1 VQTITVDLVTI
12 ALERA
17 EGTPFENFVSAFYP
31 AISGSTYVPL
41 GGLHD
46 GGADGF
52 FDTGVSEVRG
62 KQGAFLQAS
71 ISEDHRAKI
80 RGTVKRLREFG
91 RTPTSLTYVT
101 SRVIQ
106 YVDTEE
112 ELLSEELSV
121 NLRIRDRKYIATQ
134 ITTSHVTTDAFNQ
147 YLRPYLASLS
157 TAGNIP
163 LIEPSQNVKS
173 PAVYVFLR
181 QEVERRLG
189 KSSLIEA
196 VSDGLILW
204 ALEGT
209 DPDKSIFMT
218 GDQVLAKIEEAVP
231 PARQF
236 LRGIYRD
243 RLGLLASKQNPSGR
257 EVRWYKKDDL
267 FCLPFE
273 TRQIVETE
281 NIEDEAL
288 RVRVLET
295 LGARASSLVKDLTPQ
310 DAAAIAGIAVRALQL
325 TFETEGLEF
334 AAFLHGTDQAEEDY
348 SIGDGIDKALVQ
360 SNVAGEKQVAWKEVL
375 VRMLRTTIYEST
387 EEERLYLGK
396 LSRTYL
402 LLFSLNA
409 EPRIIEYFQTMAS
422 DFYLYVGS
430 DILIHALSERY
441 LRKEDQM
448 TTNLLAMLAQAGAT
462 LVLSEPVIE
471 EVHKNL
477 ETSDWEFTNYFSW
490 NEAHVTLE
498 VARHAPKILIRA
510 YFYAKLDPPTGIKAP
525 TNWNSYINQFCT
537 YDDLHSAT
545 GLQELKGYLLNKFQM
560 KYEPRA
566 ELHKLCDEDQLAE
579 LTERILP
586 GKKKEILAK
595 NDALMILAT
604 YGRRTALNEHSQ
616 TTAFGFRTW
625 WLTHEVRVRMH
636 TDDLYKEHG
645 SHYIMR
651 PEFLLNFIALSPSVV
666 EVRKAYEN
674 VFPTLLNVKLSGRMH
689 EETFHGL
696 LGKTKEA
703 AEFEE
708 PRLRVAM
715 ASLSNRLKGDFYK
728 QYETDLR
735 SGTVTFNP

>member
-1 VQTITVDLVTI
+1 MQAITSDLVTV
-12 ALERA
+12 ALERVA
-17 EGTPFENFVSAFYP
+17 GTPFEDFVNAFYP
-31 AISGSTYVPL
+31 AISGSSYVPL
-41 GGLHD
+41 GGLKD

-52 FDTGVSEVRG
+52 FDSGLSEVRG

-71 ISEDHRAKI
+71 IQEDHRAKI

-106 YVDTEE
+106 YIDTEE
-112 ELLSEELSV
+112 ELLSEELGV
-121 NLRIRDRKYIATQ
+121 NVRIRDRRYVATH

-147 YLRPYLASLS
+147 HLRPYLASLS

-163 LIEPSQNVKS
+163 LIAPSDKVRS

-189 KSSLIEA
+189 KSSLTDA

-209 DPDKSIFMT
+209 DPDKNLFMT
-218 GDQVLAKIEEAVP
+218 GDEVIAKIEEAVP

-236 LRGIYRD
+236 IRGIYRA
-243 RLGLLASKQNPSGR
+243 RMEHLASKQNPSGR
-257 EVRWYKKDDL
+257 EVRWHKKDDL
-267 FCLPFE
+267 FCLPYE

-281 NIEDEAL
+281 NAEDEAL
-288 RVRVLET
+288 RVRVRET
-295 LGARASSLVKDLTPQ
+295 LAARATSLVKELTPT
-310 DAAAIAGIAVRALQL
+310 DAATIADIALCALQL

-334 AAFLHGTDQAEEDY
+334 ASFLHGTDQAEEDY
-348 SIGDGIDKALVQ
+348 SIGDSIDNALVQ
-360 SNVAGEKQVAWKEVL
+360 SNVSGEKQIAWKEVL
-375 VRMLRTTIYEST
+375 VRTLRTTIYEST

-441 LRKEDQM
+441 LRTEDQM

-462 LVLSEPVIE
+462 LVLSEPVID
-471 EVHKNL
+471 EVHRNL

-490 NEAHVTLE
+490 NEAHVTTE
-498 VARHAPKILIRA
+498 VARHAPKILIRS
-510 YFYAKLDPPTGIKAP
+510 YFYARLNPPASIKP
-525 TNWNSYINQFCT
+525 PSSWNNYINQFCT
-537 YDDLHSAT
+537 YDDLHT
-545 GLQELKGYLLNKFQM
+545 PKGRQELKGYLLNKFKM
-560 KYEPRA
+560 TYEPRT
-566 ELHKLCDEDQLAE
+566 ELVKLCDEKQLGD
-579 LTERILP
+579 LTSRIAP
-586 GKKKEILAK
+586 TKKKEILAQ

-604 YGRRTALNEHSQ
+604 YGRRTELKEHSN
-616 TTAFGFRTW
+616 TTGFGFRTW

-636 TDDLYKEHG
+636 TDDLFKEYG

-689 EETFHGL
+689 EDAFHGL
-696 LGKTKEA
+696 LEKAKEA
-703 AEFEE
+703 AGFEE

-715 ASLSNRLKGDFYK
+715 ASLSNALKGDFGK
-728 QYETDLR
+728 KYEKALR
-735 SGTVTFNP
+735 DGSTTFKV